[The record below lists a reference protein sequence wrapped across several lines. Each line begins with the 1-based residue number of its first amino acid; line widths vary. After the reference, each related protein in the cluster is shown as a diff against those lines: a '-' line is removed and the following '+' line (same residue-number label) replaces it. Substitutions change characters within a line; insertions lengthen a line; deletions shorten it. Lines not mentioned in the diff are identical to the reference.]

1 MVAVL
6 ELFVVGR
13 NGLDRVLVPRPVSAG
28 HADHGIPRNRLADNL
43 IRELAAVE
51 NQAEATVDRLADA
64 NAAAVME
71 RNQAHAARRVAGEAV
86 GCHVSRE
93 LRAVVDIG
101 SLAVGRI
108 RAAGVVVV
116 AAQHD
121 RSDFPVPHHLV
132 EAERN
137 VSSAECVLVE
147 NTALGADNQFVLVC
161 VANPDPVVSVLEAAV
176 RVYNLHGRV
185 VGL

>member
-1 MVAVL
+1 M
-6 ELFVVGR
+6 
-13 NGLDRVLVPRPVSAG
+13 LVPRPVSAG

-51 NQAEATVDRLADA
+51 NQAEAAVDRLADA
-64 NAAAVME
+64 HAAAVVK

-101 SLAVGRI
+101 GLAVGRI

-116 AAQHD
+116 SSQHD
-121 RSDFPVPHHLV
+121 RSDFALTHHVV
-132 EAERN
+132 ELEGD
-137 VSSAECVLVE
+137 VSSAERILIE
-147 NTALGADNQFVLVC
+147 DAALGAHNQFVLVR
-161 VANPDPVVSVLEAAV
+161 VANPNPVVSVLEAAV
-176 RVYNLHGRV
+176 RVYDFHGRV